1 MIHTNWELWVRKA
14 TPGGVGT
21 YTGDIPDYGF
31 DLTDR
36 MMGAAFTRRVEFGEV
51 GEASCEITFDN
62 SDGHLTPFPYDHDTI
77 YDDDRFYDNGL
88 DWFSQWVIYL
98 IPYADLVDGTTQR
111 GIAYTLI
118 PTDVDIDDDGFTS
131 TVTVTGRDFM
141 SNWLERNKLAN
152 VSLAALDFPAA
163 VGALINTYAT
173 PISADT
179 IETTTTTP
187 SGVSVTIGNITLSF
201 PDGVSLAE
209 VMRQIMAT
217 NGGLMFDAQITYFVS
232 SGLTRNSAT
241 VVMAQPSNLQPFEPP
256 LRFTDPT
263 GIAAGRDD
271 GLGGTVYDLLPYR
284 NLAFGTDLK
293 RIVTAAYLATA
304 AESSQST
311 GTNLPTYG
319 SRTTALRE
327 LPVATA
333 PSGTSQQFLDDYG
346 DMLTAW
352 WDEGEYSPE
361 ALEITGGMIESYAED
376 DALDTV
382 AALMGSAFGS
392 TASGGAFHVT
402 LIDVPGAGG
411 TLTQAEGT
419 FLQSS
424 LYLTP
429 TDWVLR
435 LDSGIGQQTGF
446 GFLLDDDNLG
456 VLDENRLA
464 APTKIY

>member
-1 MIHTNWELWVRKA
+1 MIHTNWKLWIGKA
-14 TPGGVGT
+14 TPGAVGS
-21 YTGDIPDYGF
+21 YLVDGYLIPEQGF

-36 MMGAAFTRRVEFGEV
+36 MMGAMFTRRIEFGEV

-62 SDGHLTPFPYDHDTI
+62 SDGAFTPGGGGTYDAG
-77 YDDDRFYDNGL
+77 GL

-98 IPYADLVDGTTQR
+98 ISFADLVDGTTPV

-118 PTDVDIDDDGFTS
+118 PSDVDIDDDGFTS

-141 SNWLERNKLAN
+141 SYWLERNKLAD
-152 VSLAALDFPAA
+152 VSITSVEFPLAVAVLLDSY
-163 VGALINTYAT
+163 VL
-173 PISADT
+173 PISADR
-179 IETTTTTP
+179 IEADVRAVP
-187 SGVSVTIGNITLSF
+187 RSGGGVIVTVGDITLSF
-201 PDGVSLAE
+201 PDGVSVAE
-209 VMRQIMAT
+209 VMRQLMAV
-217 NGGLMFDAQITYFVS
+217 NGGIMFDSQITYFALL
-232 SGLTRNSAT
+232 GDTYNRIRT
-241 VVMAQPSNLQPFEPP
+241 VFEEPTDLQPFEPP

-271 GLGGTVYDLLPYR
+271 GEGGTVYDLLPYR

-293 RIVTAAYLATA
+293 RIVTAAYIATPSEA
-304 AESSQST
+304 GTST
-311 GTNLPTYG
+311 GANLPTYG

-327 LPVATA
+327 LPVVEA
-333 PSGTSQQFLDDYG
+333 PSGTSQQYLDDYA

-382 AALMGSAFGS
+382 AALIGHDVSS

-435 LDSGIGQQTGF
+435 LDNGIGQQTGF
-446 GFLLDDDNLG
+446 GFLLDDENLG